1 MTTSLIDIEKVSSPE
16 QVEHASSVGYS
27 PGKPMDKVIH
37 VEGNIQLLDG
47 QGKVRLVPTPT

>member
-16 QVEHASSVGYS
+16 QVEHASSIGYS
-27 PGKPMDKVIH
+27 PGKPIDKVIH